1 MLGVYRNGK
10 KYKYKY
16 KMILLLTN
24 VYKKDTICDRDRIY
38 IERKSLLQKEVFTSV
53 TRDRGAT
60 LTFGGG
66 GGGAA
71 PLVTQYWGG
80 GHKSL
85 FLTNSL

>member
-66 GGGAA
+66 GGTISDSI
-71 PLVTQYWGG
+71 LGG

>member
-10 KYKYKY
+10 KYKYKC

-66 GGGAA
+66 GGG
-71 PLVTQYWGG
+71 
-80 GHKSL
+80 GHH
-85 FLTNSL
+85 